1 MSRLAAALEAVAL
14 IGPGLPD
21 WATARRVLRGEQP
34 YAGAPTAVPVPALL
48 PPNERRRS
56 GLAVK
61 VALAVGAAALAES
74 ARDAARLATVF
85 TSSSADGDTCHAI
98 CEQLAGSERLIS
110 PTRFHNSVHNAPSGY
125 WSIASR
131 CMAPSTS
138 LCGYDASFGAGLL
151 EACAF
156 VHAYD
161 APVLLIAYD
170 APYPEPLLA
179 KRPVRDAFGLALL
192 LSPQAGAGA
201 GARARLE
208 LSLVDS
214 APQTLEDGAME
225 SLRLAIPTARSLPLL
240 RLLARGGAGAT
251 ILEYLHGPNLAVDI
265 APCG

>member
-1 MSRLAAALEAVAL
+1 VSPLAAAVEAVAL
-14 IGPGLPD
+14 LGPGLPD
-21 WATARRVLRGEQP
+21 WATARGVLRGDQP
-34 YAGAPTAVPVPALL
+34 YAGAPTAVPVPTLL

-61 VALAVGAAALAES
+61 VALAVGAAAIAES
-74 ARDAARLATVF
+74 TRDAARLATVF
-85 TSSSADGDTCHAI
+85 ASSSADGDTCHAI

-125 WSIASR
+125 WSIATR

-156 VHAYD
+156 VRAHD

-179 KRPVRDAFGLALL
+179 KRPVRHAFGLALL
-192 LSPQAGAGA
+192 LSPQAGPGA
-201 GARARLE
+201 QARLA
-208 LSLVDS
+208 LRLVDG
-214 APQTLEDGAME
+214 APHTLDDGGME

-240 RLLARGGAGAT
+240 GLLAGGAGGAT
-251 ILEYLHGPNLAVDI
+251 VLEYLDGLNLAVTV
-265 APCG
+265 APCA